1 MHRHEDICRSRAPR
15 TGVQVAVGIE
25 SSAVGCGFVL
35 HETLPVDSMSG
46 VGRVRTT
53 SSVSGECLVAQFW
66 GLVHGVL
73 SHTPTGTASF

>member
-1 MHRHEDICRSRAPR
+1 M
-15 TGVQVAVGIE
+15 QVAVGIE

-53 SSVSGECLVAQFW
+53 SSVSGVSVLCLVAQLW

-73 SHTPTGTASF
+73 SHTPTGTASFCGMYLY